1 MEEKFYF
8 IKDKQGV
15 PLMSVGLFRIDDHF
29 IRTCTVRKP
38 CDQNN
43 KVLAKDILRQ
53 RAIQNSKPFSRSHY
67 RNEFRREC
75 FVRLIFDSAIN
86 DFKKLLFGDDSNIK
100 DSQFAKVCLDP
111 ILTPFEQKIFG
122 LN

>member
-8 IKDKQGV
+8 IKDQEGV

-29 IRTCTVRKP
+29 IRTCTVRRP
-38 CDQNN
+38 NDQNN

-67 RNEFRREC
+67 RNKFRHEC
-75 FVRLIFDSAIN
+75 FERIVYRSAIN
-86 DFKKLLFGDDSNIK
+86 DLKKLLFEDDSIIK
-100 DSQFAKVCLDP
+100 DEQFAKVCLDP